1 MVKWIKGIA
10 AILSLTLFFLVTGLA
25 FIFLSVNN
33 FLGRAVNFISK
44 KIK

>member
-1 MVKWIKGIA
+1 MVKWIRGIA
-10 AILSLTLFFLVTGLA
+10 AILSLTLFFLAAGVT
-25 FIFLSVNN
+25 FIFLSADN